1 MLGLA
6 GPEAAAPAVPPPLFS
21 PAQHIVALA
30 RELEP
35 LDVVADGHE
44 EHRPVEQGNAAGQA
58 EPACSCRRW
67 SVDRRRRCGSAALV
81 VVVAVTEMWHYGD
94 SVLRAHCVTMLR
106 DREGKHLPR
115 KHNGEVSGGWLAGG
129 GGPPAGLL
137 TFPAIMQGRTCPER
151 WAICRPSLPGGAPAY
166 RRAQRG
172 SW

>member
-58 EPACSCRRW
+58 EQAGGAVAVGGGRW
-67 SVDRRRRCGSAALV
+67 AGGGDGAALV
-81 VVVAVTEMWHYGD
+81 VLAVTEMRRGGN
-94 SVLRAHCVTMLR
+94 SVLERHCVT
-106 DREGKHLPR
+106 
-115 KHNGEVSGGWLAGG
+115 VA
-129 GGPPAGLL
+129 A
-137 TFPAIMQGRTCPER
+137 
-151 WAICRPSLPGGAPAY
+151 
-166 RRAQRG
+166 
-172 SW
+172 